1 MHNKKG
7 SLYFIIFVVFV
18 LEILLKIERGIFVR
32 TLNLCFDMKEK
43 NLFYIEKKRLKKDKR
58 FREVIQMA

>member
-1 MHNKKG
+1 VHSKREV
-7 SLYFIIFVVFV
+7 YIFIILLFFV
-18 LEILLKIERGIFVR
+18 LEILLKIERGIFVK